1 MGTQT
6 IDDILVLTIH
16 VKKMM
21 VMRYVKQKNK
31 KPIIEK
37 QNKNKQNTTKQKHNK
52 YTNRNAIFHALSLSL
67 SDPTFF
73 NYIKKSQIFLQLH
86 LFLRPMRIIGSS

>member
-52 YTNRNAIFHALSLSL
+52 YTNRNAIFHALSLS
-67 SDPTFF
+67 
-73 NYIKKSQIFLQLH
+73 I
-86 LFLRPMRIIGSS
+86 

>member
-37 QNKNKQNTTKQKHNK
+37 QNKNKQKHNK
-52 YTNRNAIFHALSLSL
+52 YTNRNAIFHALSLYL
-67 SDPTFF
+67 ILLFQLH
-73 NYIKKSQIFLQLH
+73 KKSQIFLQLH